1 MWDLTTFLF
10 NPVLSTT
17 VNANGGGGG
26 GKGNWYKR
34 CFLFEL
40 TTDSYF
46 EREGECML
54 GGLLVL
60 PTEHR

>member
-1 MWDLTTFLF
+1 MQMEEEE
-10 NPVLSTT
+10 
-17 VNANGGGGG
+17 GGRGVC
-26 GKGNWYKR
+26 NWYNC